1 MGVKGRHETLHE
13 TLHEGEKKG
22 GIQREREYRA
32 GMKPCMNEKRK
43 EGGIWADQSIKTR
56 LDTCLR
62 NAAVGG
68 GEEEGI
74 SPKYHHTAR
83 DETRMIR

>member
-32 GMKPCMNEKRK
+32 GIKPCMKEKRK
-43 EGGIWADQSIKTR
+43 EGVIWADQSMR
-56 LDTCLR
+56 RPMDTCSR
-62 NAAVGG
+62 NAEVGG
-68 GEEEGI
+68 GEEEG
-74 SPKYHHTAR
+74 T
-83 DETRMIR
+83 